1 MVFKTT
7 YIDRGKPLREGAFSF
22 TRRTLFSPLDK
33 RNTRDKAK
41 GLRITSERYI
51 GDLGYPIRSHHGI
64 SLAQVAPLSLVR
76 LLQKGGERT
85 YNSGVSQAFMG
96 LFFYKVATFG
106 DYFH

>member
-1 MVFKTT
+1 LVFKTT

-22 TRRTLFSPLDK
+22 TRMTLFSPLDK
-33 RNTRDKAK
+33 RNTRDKAT

-51 GDLGYPIRSHHGI
+51 GDLGYPYDLTHGI
-64 SLAQVAPLSLVR
+64 SLAQAAPLSLVR

>member
-1 MVFKTT
+1 M
-7 YIDRGKPLREGAFSF
+7 
-22 TRRTLFSPLDK
+22 RRTLFPPLDK
-33 RNTRDKAK
+33 GNTRDKAEEK
-41 GLRITSERYI
+41 AYHFGRGISGSWAILY
-51 GDLGYPIRSHHGI
+51 DLTHGI
-64 SLAQVAPLSLVR
+64 SLAQVAPLSPAR

>member
-1 MVFKTT
+1 MIRRKACVSLR
-7 YIDRGKPLREGAFSF
+7 RGISGIWAIL
-22 TRRTLFSPLDK
+22 
-33 RNTRDKAK
+33 
-41 GLRITSERYI
+41 Y
-51 GDLGYPIRSHHGI
+51 DLTHGI